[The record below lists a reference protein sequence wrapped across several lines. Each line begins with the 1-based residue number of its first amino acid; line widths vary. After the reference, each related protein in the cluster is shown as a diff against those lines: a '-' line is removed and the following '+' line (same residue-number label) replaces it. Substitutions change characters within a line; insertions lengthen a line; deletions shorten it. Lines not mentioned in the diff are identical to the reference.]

1 MVLWEPA
8 KVWIWMERTKKR
20 VSWLGVLIEQWTW
33 GLKQLGPW
41 FGKIFQQKESNFS
54 VGFVSKNLQYIQT
67 SIRVVS
73 FSQLLWQKN
82 QLQLRFHIY
91 PRAFN
96 SYVAAKDA
104 SPADWH
110 DKLANFNLVARVF
123 IVNAIRTS
131 GFWKMFLNKSRWKD
145 QQKEGV
151 EKKNNTKG
159 KGRTDIHFIMFY
171 HFAGTKLRVESWND
185 EAKTTRKTAAP
196 TVWQPFSLPRSGN
209 LRLHKTQ
216 DTSTLVMGF

>member
-1 MVLWEPA
+1 MDV
-8 KVWIWMERTKKR
+8 
-20 VSWLGVLIEQWTW
+20 GVETT
-33 GLKQLGPW
+33 GSVV
-41 FGKIFQQKESNFS
+41 GKIFQQKESNFS
-54 VGFVSKNLQYIQT
+54 VGFVFKNLQYIQT

-73 FSQLLWQKN
+73 FSQLPWQKN

-131 GFWKMFLNKSRWKD
+131 GEEKS
-145 QQKEGV
+145 
-151 EKKNNTKG
+151 
-159 KGRTDIHFIMFY
+159 F
-171 HFAGTKLRVESWND
+171 
-185 EAKTTRKTAAP
+185 
-196 TVWQPFSLPRSGN
+196 
-209 LRLHKTQ
+209 
-216 DTSTLVMGF
+216 